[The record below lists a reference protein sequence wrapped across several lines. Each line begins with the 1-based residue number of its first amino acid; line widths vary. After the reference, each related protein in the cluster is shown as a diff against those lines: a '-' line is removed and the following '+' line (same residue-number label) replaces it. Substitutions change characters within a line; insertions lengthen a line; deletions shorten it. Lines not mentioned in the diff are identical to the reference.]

1 MMCLFVYRGNRTVVF
16 GSGTLLETS
25 QSAAEDK
32 TSPEKPKQK
41 KNRCFTCRKKIG
53 LTGETL
59 TMGTAVC
66 SPSSLQTDRLPELRG
81 LAWLSAWGY
90 PSKKC
95 FGSASCA
102 DGKGTDCSSPCQ
114 PLNSGLQNCMEQ
126 CLSGYFCSLAEAVCG
141 NTGSVHCRSNCSP
154 IQGSGKA
161 LALLT

>member
-1 MMCLFVYRGNRTVVF
+1 MRLFVYRGNRTVVF

-81 LAWLSAWGY
+81 VGMAQCMGVPLQKVLRVC
-90 PSKKC
+90 K
-95 FGSASCA
+95 SCRWEG
-102 DGKGTDCSSPCQ
+102 D
-114 PLNSGLQNCMEQ
+114 
-126 CLSGYFCSLAEAVCG
+126 
-141 NTGSVHCRSNCSP
+141 
-154 IQGSGKA
+154 
-161 LALLT
+161 